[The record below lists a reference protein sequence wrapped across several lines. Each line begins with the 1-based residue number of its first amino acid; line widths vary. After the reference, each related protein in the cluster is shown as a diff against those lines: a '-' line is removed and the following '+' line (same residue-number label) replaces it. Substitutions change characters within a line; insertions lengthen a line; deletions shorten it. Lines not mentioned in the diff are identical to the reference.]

1 MKYSQYLQMTLQKP
15 NKQQDPPIFIWQI
28 LPGKSCSAK
37 YAGQNMPSTLYI
49 EIPFFFYYISFST

>member
-1 MKYSQYLQMTLQKP
+1 MTLQKP
-15 NKQQDPPIFIWQI
+15 NKQQDPLIFVQQI

-37 YAGQNMPSTLYI
+37 YAGQNMPSMLYI